1 MGMNVNAP
9 HQTLL
14 AKIHDAGGMAAW
26 IVGHRTARVALILV
40 VLGLT
45 ASAYYPGLSGG
56 FVFDD
61 FPNIV
66 SNTQLHIHT
75 LTLSS
80 LWSASFSSQAGI
92 LHRPI
97 SMLTFALNYYFFG
110 IKPFSFKLVNLII
123 HLANGVGLFI
133 LGTQLLN
140 AYRRIYRPAL
150 SGQQVYWVAL
160 AASTAWLLHPLNFT
174 GVLYVVQRMTSLST
188 LFTIVG
194 LCFYLWGRWRLW
206 DRRRGLGLM
215 LTGVAGFGLLSLL
228 SKESGALLPV
238 YMLVIEATLFRFR
251 SQDGVIDRKVQ
262 WFFLLFLVVPAISG
276 LIWIASDPGAFFGG
290 YAFRNFTPVQRL
302 LTEARV
308 IAFYLRLIFVPS
320 LNQLGLYHDDIAISH
335 GLLQPPTTLASIVLI
350 LALFGTA
357 AIVRRRAPLVS
368 LGILWFFT
376 GQILESTILPLEI
389 AFEHRNY
396 LADFGILLP
405 LCYALL
411 DTTRMAATLAV
422 RRTALVLFLVM
433 LFIVTYM
440 RSENWSSTFEE
451 AVTEAQFH
459 PDSPQAQ
466 YDAGRIFVNL
476 VLSGKTQ
483 FTEQAYHYLER
494 SARLDTTGIMADVG
508 LIIFA
513 SKHGDRIDPDWF
525 ASIEQKLRH
534 DPVTPSTV
542 SSLGHLQVC
551 QQGPCQISNSQMTSL
566 FSDAFHNLILNRT
579 PQQRADVLTIY
590 GSFLI
595 NKLNDFPDGKV
606 AFEKAVHIDPG
617 QMQYRINL
625 IKLLIAMHLYREA
638 HSQLAELAAADS
650 LDQYEEQIKPLR
662 QELARLPDRNLIPR
676 PPAAHA
682 SSDSAGRRLSLLKK

>member
-1 MGMNVNAP
+1 MNVNAL
-9 HQTLL
+9 HQSLL
-14 AKIHDAGGMAAW
+14 AKIHDAGGIAAW
-26 IVGHRTARVALILV
+26 IVGHRTARIALLLVA
-40 VLGLT
+40 LGLT
-45 ASAYYPGLSGG
+45 ASAYYPGLTGG

-61 FPNIV
+61 FPNIL
-66 SNTQLHIHT
+66 NNAQLHIHT
-75 LTLSS
+75 LTLRS

-92 LHRPI
+92 LRRPI

-133 LGTQLLN
+133 LGSQLLN
-140 AYRRIYRPAL
+140 IYRHIHRPTL
-150 SGQQVYWVAL
+150 SRHQVYWVAL

-174 GVLYVVQRMTSLST
+174 GVMYVVQRMTSLST
-188 LFTIVG
+188 LFTIAG

-206 DRRRGLGLM
+206 NRRKGFGLM
-215 LTGVAGFGLLSLL
+215 LTGIAGFGFLSLL
-228 SKESGALLPV
+228 SKESGALLPL
-238 YMLVIEATLFRFR
+238 YMFVIEATFFRFR
-251 SQDGVIDRKVQ
+251 TQDGVIDRKVQ
-262 WFFLLFLVVPAISG
+262 WFFFLFLVVPAIGG
-276 LIWIASDPGAFFGG
+276 LIWIAFDPATFFGG

-357 AIVRRRAPLVS
+357 AIMRRRAPLVS

-411 DTTRMAATLAV
+411 DTSHAVGTLAA
-422 RRTALVLFLVM
+422 RRTALVVFIAM
-433 LFIVTYM
+433 LSIVTYM
-440 RSENWSSTFEE
+440 RSENWSSSFEE
-451 AVTEAQFH
+451 AVTEARFH

-476 VLSGKTQ
+476 ALSGKAQ
-483 FTEQAYHYLER
+483 FSGYAYHYLER
-494 SARLDTTGIMADVG
+494 SAKLDTTGIMADVG

-513 SKHGDRIDPDWF
+513 SKHGDRIDPGWL
-525 ASIEQKLRH
+525 AAIEQKLRH
-534 DPVTPSTV
+534 DPVTPSTI

-551 QQGPCQISNSQMTSL
+551 QQGPCRVSDVQMTTL
-566 FSDAFHNLILNRT
+566 FSDAFHNPILYRT
-579 PQQRADVLTIY
+579 PQQYADTLTIY

-595 NKLNDFPDGKV
+595 NKLHDFPGGRV
-606 AFEKAVHIDPG
+606 AFEKAVQVDPG
-617 QMQYRINL
+617 QLQYRINL
-625 IKLLIAMHLYREA
+625 TKLLIAMHLYRDA
-638 HSQLAELAAADS
+638 HLQLAALAATDS
-650 LDQYEEQIKPLR
+650 LGEYDEQIKPLR
-662 QELARLPDRNLIPR
+662 QELALLPDRNIR
-676 PPAAHA
+676 PAATPA
-682 SSDSAGRRLSLLKK
+682 SLHSANKPLSLLKK